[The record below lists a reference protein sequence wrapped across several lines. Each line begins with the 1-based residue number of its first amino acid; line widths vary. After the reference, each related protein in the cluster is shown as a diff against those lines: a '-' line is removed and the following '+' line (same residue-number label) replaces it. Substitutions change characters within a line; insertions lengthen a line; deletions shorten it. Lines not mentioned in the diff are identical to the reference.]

1 MTKNA
6 ERVVLLSMM
15 AAGVLA
21 ACSYSQPTLHKA
33 PVREV
38 QPSPAPRPVSPV
50 AVPDGRAAAA
60 PPAPAPAAPSP
71 PPPPPPPAAESPPA
85 PPAAPAEAPG
95 SVIYFESDV
104 FRVAPKYRPMLEEHA
119 RRLKADP
126 SRRLRIE
133 AYADP
138 EGGTEYNRAL
148 TEKRAETVMKML
160 RSMGVPARQ
169 LDVRA
174 HGAGRADAS
183 DPAAWSRYRRVE
195 LVYQ

>member
-38 QPSPAPRPVSPV
+38 QPSPAPRPASPV

-60 PPAPAPAAPSP
+60 PPAPAPAPA
-71 PPPPPPPAAESPPA
+71 PPPPPPPAVEE
-85 PPAAPAEAPG
+85 PAAPAAPPEAPAG
-95 SVIYFESDV
+95 VIYFESDV
-104 FRVAPKYRPMLEEHA
+104 FRVAPQYRPMLEEHA

-126 SRRLRIE
+126 ARRLRIE
-133 AYADP
+133 AFADP
-138 EGGTEYNRAL
+138 EGGADYNRAL